1 MEIDRDLRTGL
12 VSKNKP
18 KSNLV
23 QIWCF
28 SRYART

>member
-18 KSNLV
+18 NNNLV